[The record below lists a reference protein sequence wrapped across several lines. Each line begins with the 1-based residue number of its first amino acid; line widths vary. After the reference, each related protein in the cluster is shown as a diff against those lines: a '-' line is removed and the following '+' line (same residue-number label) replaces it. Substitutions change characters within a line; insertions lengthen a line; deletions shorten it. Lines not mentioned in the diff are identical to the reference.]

1 MAHDPLTHAG
11 SPALDETQRAAAPE
25 HAHAEPESSGSDN
38 DTDDGHR
45 RNIRASSREEL
56 RATPVPCPVDAMLS
70 SSARE
75 EGESR
80 CHTRA
85 ALALDQGVMHSGRGD
100 EGPLVTPVPRPV
112 GGEASVPSA
121 GGGAPG
127 LGAGDGAV
135 GVVREA
141 GGNPVCIERWMD
153 GWMDG

>member
-85 ALALDQGVMHSGRGD
+85 ALAL
-100 EGPLVTPVPRPV
+100 
-112 GGEASVPSA
+112 
-121 GGGAPG
+121 
-127 LGAGDGAV
+127 
-135 GVVREA
+135 
-141 GGNPVCIERWMD
+141 NPVCREMDGWMD
-153 GWMDG
+153 GWMDRSNRNVDG